1 MLFLG
6 IPTVVNSASRVSEVL
21 RTIKIAK
28 ITPDD
33 KKKFINKTMN
43 FIKFLKKNKKVNL
56 NLKKLPTA
64 ENWTN
69 HIAGLCEW
77 YK

>member
-1 MLFLG
+1 
-6 IPTVVNSASRVSEVL
+6 
-21 RTIKIAK
+21 
-28 ITPDD
+28 
-33 KKKFINKTMN
+33 MN